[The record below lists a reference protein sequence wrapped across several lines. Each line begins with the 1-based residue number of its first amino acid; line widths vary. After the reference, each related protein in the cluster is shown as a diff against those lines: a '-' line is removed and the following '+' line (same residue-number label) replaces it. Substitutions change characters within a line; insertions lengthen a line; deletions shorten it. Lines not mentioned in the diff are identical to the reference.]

1 MNINSQQRKRN
12 NKVRLGDILVSK
24 NIITREQLQKALQY
38 QAETGDYLGE
48 TLMKLNLVSP
58 EQLYGV
64 LAEQLQIPFVKLDS
78 IDVKPDVLQL
88 VPEKF
93 ARRFFVLP
101 LSVEDKTLRLAVSDH
116 LDIVALDTLES
127 NTGYTIQ
134 PVLADRGD
142 LKDAI
147 DRQYGRL
154 VDIEQSLQD
163 LLDEEEGTSEEGEE
177 QLSVEELEAEA
188 SNAPVVRFVNLLI
201 HQAIEKRA
209 SDLHIEPRK
218 KSVDVRA
225 RIDGV
230 LHKLTPP
237 TKAMFPAVVSR
248 IKILSGLDIGERRL
262 PQDGRCKVED
272 QRIDIRVSTLP
283 TIYGEK
289 IVMRLLDKRQL
300 VRDMSELGFE
310 PAQLKV
316 FESKL
321 EAPQGIILVTGPTGS
336 GKTTTLYSGLSYVR
350 SDAKN
355 IVTVEDPV
363 EYEIEGINQV
373 QTKPAI
379 GLDFAGSLRSILRQD
394 PDVIMVGE
402 IRDLETAQI
411 AVRAALTGHLVLSTL
426 HTNNA
431 VATVNRL
438 IDMGVKPYLVGPCLE
453 LIVAQRLVRRICE
466 HCREIY
472 NPPRA
477 LLDSLGLPSGNTYY
491 HGAGCSKCMH
501 TGYQGRVA
509 IFEILSLDEDLKRN
523 IARGISEDELK
534 KAGRAKGMA
543 GLRESGINKVKE
555 GVTTPEEIAAR
566 TLE

>member
-237 TKAMFPAVVSR
+237 TKAMFPAIVSR

-509 IFEILSLDEDLKRN
+509 IFEILSLDEDFKRN

>member
-262 PQDGRCKVED
+262 PQDGKCKVED

-509 IFEILSLDEDLKRN
+509 IFEILSLDEDFKRN

>member
-509 IFEILSLDEDLKRN
+509 IFEILSLDEDFKRN

>member
-1 MNINSQQRKRN
+1 
-12 NKVRLGDILVSK
+12 
-24 NIITREQLQKALQY
+24 
-38 QAETGDYLGE
+38 
-48 TLMKLNLVSP
+48 
-58 EQLYGV
+58 
-64 LAEQLQIPFVKLDS
+64 
-78 IDVKPDVLQL
+78 
-88 VPEKF
+88 
-93 ARRFFVLP
+93 
-101 LSVEDKTLRLAVSDH
+101 
-116 LDIVALDTLES
+116 
-127 NTGYTIQ
+127 
-134 PVLADRGD
+134 
-142 LKDAI
+142 
-147 DRQYGRL
+147 
-154 VDIEQSLQD
+154 
-163 LLDEEEGTSEEGEE
+163 
-177 QLSVEELEAEA
+177 
-188 SNAPVVRFVNLLI
+188 
-201 HQAIEKRA
+201 
-209 SDLHIEPRK
+209 
-218 KSVDVRA
+218 
-225 RIDGV
+225 
-230 LHKLTPP
+230 
-237 TKAMFPAVVSR
+237 
-248 IKILSGLDIGERRL
+248 
-262 PQDGRCKVED
+262 
-272 QRIDIRVSTLP
+272 
-283 TIYGEK
+283 
-289 IVMRLLDKRQL
+289 MRLLDKRQL

-411 AVRAALTGHLVLSTL
+411 AVRAALTGDLVLSTL